1 MNALTKTILVI
12 SSVLGALLVSCSLEN
27 GWIPVYDIFSTGEN
41 GDFEF
46 ADSYA
51 RIKEASLSHA
61 LSDSVIV
68 VSTTGCNRQDV
79 ADLITALD
87 SLNVRAIGLDLL
99 FLDERQ
105 HDSALIN
112 AIQQSKNIVLPYG
125 LDSRVDSEQYC
136 ISDSSYFYGKLKG
149 DNIHYGSINLNAEAM
164 ADKIRRFSTSFQLE
178 GGDEFKSFAA
188 VLAEV
193 SSPESFV
200 KLNDQHRLRNE
211 RICFGGVEI
220 ETIDWTDILTQ
231 TEDSVLVIDK
241 TSPVI
246 TGQHLNG
253 KVVLVGDTQAAD
265 DIHNTPFGEKA
276 GVIIHAYAL
285 NTILSSKYIT
295 EAPGWLN
302 YLLAICISFVFI
314 ALVVYLRSSDKYRYS
329 GRMIVRLLQAFL
341 IVLFFIIGSILYLK
355 CGFYIN
361 FSTTLV
367 MIGLSVI
374 VLDFM
379 TGILGKALQFWN
391 KFHSSNAAICA
402 ILAIVGSIGCAS
414 AQKTIYVGKQPYPK
428 GVQIKTSNGRYVAVK
443 PNQTLNSTDVLLLEK
458 GAVVKVI
465 DRRWSGRTY
474 LWNKSGSKSVAG
486 IIDACNGWNGWFVK
500 IQNAISGRK
509 CIRKGVHTMSSNAL
523 EDEMASFIKD
533 CLANQ
538 WTKGRKI
545 SSKGRLKL
553 SRQYIGDDE
562 FTMTITNNDTVKYYV
577 NVVCVDKNEH
587 SANICYNIDGRV
599 EDVDYDASICVEPGA
614 TLSLSEYSFVSDK
627 NWDYYLIASTEEF
640 SWGLLQKILDDKDAR
655 RVPYDATQFRMCRM
669 SGK

>member
-1 MNALTKTILVI
+1 MNVLIKILLVI

-27 GWIPVYDIFSTGEN
+27 GWIPVYDIFSTGKN

-51 RIKEASLSHA
+51 RINESSPSHT

-79 ADLITALD
+79 AELIIALD
-87 SLNVRAIGLDLL
+87 SLNVRSIGLDLL
-99 FLDERQ
+99 FLDERPEE
-105 HDSALIN
+105 DSVLIN

-125 LDSRVDSEQYC
+125 LNSRVESEQYC

-178 GGDEFKSFAA
+178 GGDEFQSFAA

-200 KLNDQHRLRNE
+200 KLNDADRQRNE
-211 RICFGGVEI
+211 RIRFAGVEI
-220 ETIDWTDILTQ
+220 ETMDWYDILPQ
-231 TEDSVLVIDK
+231 DAVQPIDSISLAK
-241 TSPVI
+241 LS
-246 TGQHLNG
+246 G

-295 EAPGWLN
+295 DAPRWVN

-314 ALVVYLRSSDKYRYS
+314 ARVVYLRSSDKYRYS
-329 GRMIVRLLQAFL
+329 GRLRVRVLQALL
-341 IVLFFIIGSILYLK
+341 IILFFIAGSTLYLK
-355 CGFYIN
+355 FGYYIN
-361 FSTTLV
+361 FSTTIV

-391 KFHSSNAAICA
+391 KFHPSNAAICA
-402 ILAIVGSIGCAS
+402 ILAIVGSIGVAS
-414 AQKTIYVGKQPYPK
+414 AQKSIYVSKQPYPK
-428 GVQIKTSNGRYVAVK
+428 GVQIKTSKGYADVTPYR
-443 PNQTLNSTDVLLLEK
+443 TLNPSDVLFLKK
-458 GAVVKVI
+458 GAVVKII
-465 DRRWSGRTY
+465 DRRWSGRAY
-474 LWNKSGSKSVAG
+474 LWNESGSKSVAG

-500 IQNAISGRK
+500 MQNTMSGRK

-533 CLANQ
+533 CLDNQ

-545 SSKGRLKL
+545 SSKDQLKL

-562 FTMTITNNDTVKYYV
+562 FTMTITNNDTVRYYV

-599 EDVDYDASICVEPGA
+599 EDVDYDASICVEPGME
-614 TLSLSEYSFVSDK
+614 LSLAEYTFVGDK
-627 NWDYYLIASTEEF
+627 NWDYYLIASKEEF

-669 SGK
+669 RGK